1 MMATRDEML
10 LELNHWRDRYGPPRW
25 QNRAMHDLI
34 GEIIA
39 VVGDGPSGPRVAE
52 PAGMWEKVT
61 AAHETFINLGDTGA
75 APGELLDAATELSSA
90 LVNAQV
96 AAAPVAP
103 AGLILTLTDDA
114 LTRREVRAQRVVADD
129 LNTRYLVA
137 IDADGKPYR
146 FEARHLVELRPDT
159 GAP

>member
-1 MMATRDEML
+1 MTADRDEML
-10 LELNHWRDRYGPPRW
+10 VELRNWRHTYGPPRW
-25 QNRAMHDLI
+25 KNRAMHDLI
-34 GEIIA
+34 GDIIA
-39 VVGDGPSGPRVAE
+39 VVEAGPAV
-52 PAGMWEKVT
+52 PAHLWERVT
-61 AAHETFINLGDTGA
+61 AAHETFITLGDTGA

-90 LVNAQV
+90 LVDAQV
-96 AAAPVAP
+96 AAGGPAAPT

-114 LTRREVRAQRVVADD
+114 LERREIRASRVEADD

>member
-1 MMATRDEML
+1 MSSTRDEML
-10 LELNHWRDRYGPPRW
+10 LELRSWRHTYGPPRW
-25 QNRAMHDLI
+25 KNPDMHELI
-34 GEIIA
+34 GDIIA
-39 VVGDGPSGPRVAE
+39 VVEASALVDAVPAHLWAKVA
-52 PAGMWEKVT
+52 
-61 AAHETFINLGDTGA
+61 AAHETFIALGDTGA

-90 LVNAQV
+90 LVDAQV
-96 AAAPVAP
+96 AAGGPAAP
-103 AGLILTLTDDA
+103 AAGLVLTLTDDA
-114 LTRREVRAQRVVADD
+114 LERREIRASRVEADD